1 MNKQTPTASSRIAG
15 EFTNFVSDVE
25 DLVKQTT
32 SLTGEELTQAKLK
45 LSQRLTDA
53 KNTVSEFGGAVAAR
67 AKKTADATNDYVQ
80 NEPWKAVGIG
90 AAFGLLLGVVLSRR

>member
-1 MNKQTPTASSRIAG
+1 MNNQVHTASSRIAG

-32 SLTGEELTQAKLK
+32 SLTGDELTKAKQK
-45 LSQRLTDA
+45 LTKRLSDA
-53 KNTVSEFGGAVAAR
+53 KDTVSEFGGAMAAR
-67 AKKTADATNDYVQ
+67 AKKTAHATNDYVQ

-90 AAFGLLLGVVLSRR
+90 AVFGLLLGVVLSRR